1 MNRLNVD
8 ALYLREA
15 AGPYDHALIEDTE
28 QAMAAAGFYRAD
40 QPQSRGTTVTYRL
53 LAKAGEHNA
62 ELDAE
67 AARPSD
73 ARGAD
78 LAINTRSAAES
89 KKQVSLA
96 NCVSIRESA

>member
-40 QPQSRGTTVTYRL
+40 QPQSRGTTVAYRV

-67 AARPSD
+67 AACTSD
-73 ARGAD
+73 ASGGD
-78 LAINTRSAAES
+78 LAINTRSTAAS
-89 KKQVSLA
+89 KNKFRWPIAYQF
-96 NCVSIRESA
+96 